1 MKTREEI
8 FDIYLNQ
15 YSNDVA
21 VMKISNPF
29 YVPDE
34 LSIVKSIDKTGDM
47 YRLVLPEIDLTE
59 DEKDLVIKKSNLFIL
74 FIRKRGV
81 LCLVIMNMI
90 IMV

>member
-59 DEKDLVIKKSNLFIL
+59 DEKDLVIKKIKS
-74 FIRKRGV
+74 V
-81 LCLVIMNMI
+81 HSVYQ
-90 IMV
+90 

>member
-15 YSNDVA
+15 YSNELA

-34 LSIVKSIDKTGDM
+34 LSIVNSIAKTGDM
-47 YRLVLPEIDLTE
+47 YRLTLPEIDLTE
-59 DEKDLVIKKSNLFIL
+59 DEKDRVIKRTDKF
-74 FIRKRGV
+74 RKNK
-81 LCLVIMNMI
+81 LEEE
-90 IMV
+90 